1 MRSGAHAHIFGG
13 MRGRACHPP
22 IDHDHVRTIELLAF
36 KNMLKRNRMRL
47 RWIAAHDENGLRIA
61 NIVVAVRHRAI
72 APGIGD
78 PSDRG
83 GMADT
88 RLMIGIVGS
97 PERRELAVEIGGFI
111 GELGRAEPVDRVRSR
126 LLANFQQLV
135 ADLVDR
141 CFPRYAGPLAAYE
154 LYGITQPAL
163 AQHVV
168 ANRRAFAAMRSAID
182 RAVVVRL
189 LADPHAICDFC
200 DHRTADRTMGADI
213 LAGRNR
219 RTGGRWRTGLSP
231 AKPPARQLLR
241 RR

>member
-13 MRGRACHPP
+13 MRGRAWHPR
-22 IDHDHVRTIELLAF
+22 IDHDHVGAIELLAF
-36 KNMLKRNRMRL
+36 KNVLKRNRMRL
-47 RWIAAHDENGLRIA
+47 RWIAAHDENGLGIA

-78 PSDRG
+78 PGDRG
-83 GMADT
+83 GMTDA

-111 GELGRAEPVDRVRSR
+111 GELGRAEPVDRIRSR

-141 CFPRYAGPLAAYE
+141 WFPRYADPLAAYE

-163 AQHVV
+163 AQHIV
-168 ANRRAFAAMRSAID
+168 AHRRTLAAMRSAID
-182 RAVVVRL
+182 RAVIVRL
-189 LADPHAICDFC
+189 LADPHAICNLC

-219 RTGGRWRTGLSP
+219 RTGGGRRTSLRP
-231 AKPPARQLLR
+231 ADAAQRG
-241 RR
+241 